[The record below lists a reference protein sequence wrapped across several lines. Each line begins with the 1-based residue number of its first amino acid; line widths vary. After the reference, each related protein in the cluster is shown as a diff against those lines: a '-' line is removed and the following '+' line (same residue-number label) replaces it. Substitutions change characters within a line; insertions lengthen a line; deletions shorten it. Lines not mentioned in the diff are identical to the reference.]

1 MAEERI
7 RCGDHVLHRPSGEEW
22 VVAYADYESGNLA
35 WAGWPDGSARIE
47 DCDRIKTCDDLEHAA
62 AVASWS
68 RVTDDSRPSVVARL
82 YGSATAQAAP
92 VSGQGE
98 TKP

>member
-35 WAGWPDGSARIE
+35 WAGWPDGSERIE

-82 YGSATAQAAP
+82 YGSATEDADR
-92 VSGQGE
+92 
-98 TKP
+98 